1 MITEI
6 LRIIFRGMLT
16 LFIPGYA
23 MTLALFKDGEIDE
36 IERIALS
43 FTFSIATIPLILY
56 YLNLTFKI
64 GITLINLI
72 IIDLLIV
79 TISLVVR
86 AYKNKQSEKN

>member
-23 MTLALFKDGEIDE
+23 MTLALFKDGEIDK

-43 FTFSIATIPLILY
+43 FAFSISTIPLILY